1 MSGDREYP
9 PHSREA
15 ADRDE
20 ILGAALRRLDVPEH
34 RPGFHAE
41 LRAKLS
47 TAGSERDTA
56 YPQRPAMPGRAPSGS
71 GRARHPVRWTL
82 GLATAAAVGLVAA
95 VAVALSASAPAN
107 AAAVARR
114 AALAVRSGT
123 GLPPFELTAVTI
135 TTPGGFQPEPPPPR
149 VTERIDYAGP
159 SLWRDHSVVTEPFN
173 EGTHA
178 ITRIRNGHQIASV
191 AGGVVSV
198 IRPTRH
204 EGLPFTVMAWQQAA
218 LRKLLA
224 AGSSG
229 RCAPSV
235 SLRGDGPLIDGR
247 PTLILRVGP
256 SPCPSADIPQSD
268 GPATFW
274 LDKQTFLVLHAVLH
288 GPGNRMAETIAVTDL
303 RYHVRFP
310 ASTFRLPKPGAS
322 PPTCH
327 AATSLPDLAAL
338 RLALARPPLI
348 PASLPSGLRVGR
360 IDGSSGP
367 GSPGPGS
374 PGSAHCKITAFTVTY
389 NDPAGRPAVQL
400 YEAPRT
406 SPAVR
411 FPGRAVTI
419 RPGLTGTITSASH
432 MAILWW
438 IQDGRYC
445 SLQTGGLTAG
455 VRLTRVPTALL
466 IQIAASLRST
476 GH

>member
-1 MSGDREYP
+1 MSDGEYP
-9 PHSREA
+9 QHPA
-15 ADRDE
+15 AAGRDE
-20 ILGAALRRLDVPEH
+20 VLGRALRRLDVPEH

-47 TAGSERDTA
+47 ATRSERDA
-56 YPQRPAMPGRAPSGS
+56 DPQHPARAPRARSRT
-71 GRARHPVRWTL
+71 GRARHPSRWTL
-82 GLATAAAVGLVAA
+82 GLAAAAAVILVAA
-95 VAVALSASAPAN
+95 VAVALSASAPAS

-114 AALAVRSGT
+114 AALAARTGT
-123 GLPPFELTAVTI
+123 GLPPFELTATTI

-159 SLWRDHSVVTEPFN
+159 SHWRDQSVVTEPFN

-178 ITRIRNGHQIASV
+178 ITRIRNGHLIASV
-191 AGGVVSV
+191 AGGQVSV
-198 IRPTRH
+198 TRATRH
-204 EGLPFTVMAWQQAA
+204 EQLPFTVMAWQQAA

-229 RCAPSV
+229 RCAPSA
-235 SLRGDGPLIDGR
+235 SLGGDGPVIDGR
-247 PTLILRVGP
+247 PTLILRIGR

-288 GPGNRMAETIAVTDL
+288 GPRNRIAETIAVTRL
-303 RYHVRFP
+303 RYHVRFT
-310 ASTFRLPKPGAS
+310 ASTFALPKAS
-322 PPTCH
+322 SPKPPACR
-327 AATSLPDLAAL
+327 APTSLPDLAAL
-338 RLALARPPLI
+338 QRAVTRPPLI
-348 PASLPSGLRVGR
+348 PGNLPGGLRVGR
-360 IDGSSGP
+360 IDGSLGP
-367 GSPGPGS
+367 GTPGPGS
-374 PGSAHCKITAFTVTY
+374 PGSAHCKISAFTITY

-411 FPGRAVTI
+411 FQGRAVTI
-419 RPGLTGTITSASH
+419 RPGLTGTITSGSR
-432 MAILWW
+432 MVILWW

-455 VRLTRVPTALL
+455 VRLTTVPTARL
-466 IQIAASLRST
+466 IQIAASVRST
-476 GH
+476 GR

>member
-9 PHSREA
+9 QHGRA
-15 ADRDE
+15 AAEQDQ
-20 ILGAALRRLDVPEH
+20 ILGAAIRRLDVPEH

-41 LRAKLS
+41 LRARLS
-47 TAGSERDTA
+47 ATLAERDTA
-56 YPQRPAMPGRAPSGS
+56 DPRRPARAHRAPSGTR
-71 GRARHPVRWTL
+71 GPRHRGRWTL
-82 GLATAAAVGLVAA
+82 GLAAAAAVALTAV
-95 VAVALSASAPAN
+95 VAVALSASAPAS

-114 AALAVRSGT
+114 AALVARTGT

-135 TTPGGFQPEPPPPR
+135 TARAGFQPEPPPPR

-159 SLWRDHSVVTEPFN
+159 SLWRDQPVVTEPFG

-178 ITRIRNGHQIASV
+178 ITRIRNGHLIATV
-191 AGGVVSV
+191 AGGRVSV
-198 IRPTRH
+198 THSGGH
-204 EGLPFTVMAWQQAA
+204 EELPFTVMAWQQAA

-235 SLRGDGPLIDGR
+235 SLGGDGALIDGR
-247 PTLILRVGP
+247 RTVILRVGP

-274 LDKQTFLVLHAVLH
+274 LDKQTFLVLHAVLR
-288 GPGNRMAETIAVTDL
+288 GPGNRIAETVAVTGL
-303 RYHVRFP
+303 RYHVTFP
-310 ASTFRLPKPGAS
+310 ASTFKLPKPSTRHQA
-322 PPTCH
+322 CR

-338 RLALARPPLI
+338 RHAVARPPLI
-348 PASLPSGLRVGR
+348 PASLPGGLLVGR
-360 IDGSSGP
+360 IDGSPGSGP
-367 GSPGPGS
+367 
-374 PGSAHCKITAFTVTY
+374 CKINAFTITY

-411 FPGRAVTI
+411 FPGRAVSI
-419 RPGLTGTITSASH
+419 RPGLTGTMTGGNH
-432 MAILWW
+432 MVILWW

-455 VRLTRVPTALL
+455 VRLTRVPTARL
-466 IQIAASLRST
+466 IQIAASLRSA

>member
-1 MSGDREYP
+1 MSDREYP
-9 PHSREA
+9 QHSPA
-15 ADRDE
+15 AAGRDE
-20 ILGAALRRLDVPEH
+20 VLGKALRRLDVPEH
-34 RPGFHAE
+34 RPGFDAE

-47 TAGSERDTA
+47 ATLSERDA
-56 YPQRPAMPGRAPSGS
+56 DPQHPGRALRARSRT
-71 GRARHPVRWTL
+71 GRARHPSRWTL
-82 GLATAAAVGLVAA
+82 GLAAAAALALVAA
-95 VAVALSASAPAN
+95 VAVALSASAPAS

-114 AALAVRSGT
+114 AARAERTGT
-123 GLPPFELTAVTI
+123 GLPPFALTVVTV

-149 VTERIDYAGP
+149 VTDRIDYAGP
-159 SLWRDHSVVTEPFN
+159 TLWRDKSVVTEPFN

-178 ITRIRNGHQIASV
+178 ITRIRNGHLIASI
-191 AGGVVSV
+191 ADGRVSV
-198 IRPTRH
+198 TRATRH

-229 RCAPSV
+229 RCAPSA
-235 SLRGDGPLIDGR
+235 SLGGDGPVIDGR
-247 PTLILRVGP
+247 PTLILQIGG

-274 LDKQTFLVLHAVLH
+274 LDKQTFLVLRAVLH
-288 GPGNRMAETIAVTDL
+288 GPGNRIAETIAVTGL

-310 ASTFRLPKPGAS
+310 ASTFALPKPSRTKLPA
-322 PPTCH
+322 CR
-327 AATSLPDLAAL
+327 AAISLPDLAAL
-338 RLALARPPLI
+338 ERALVRPPLI
-348 PASLPSGLRVGR
+348 PGSLPGGLRVGR
-360 IDGSSGP
+360 IDGSL
-367 GSPGPGS
+367 GPGS
-374 PGSAHCKITAFTVTY
+374 PGSAHCKITAFTITY

-419 RPGLTGTITSASH
+419 RPGLTGTITSGSH
-432 MAILWW
+432 MVILWW

-455 VRLTRVPTALL
+455 VRLTTVPTAHL